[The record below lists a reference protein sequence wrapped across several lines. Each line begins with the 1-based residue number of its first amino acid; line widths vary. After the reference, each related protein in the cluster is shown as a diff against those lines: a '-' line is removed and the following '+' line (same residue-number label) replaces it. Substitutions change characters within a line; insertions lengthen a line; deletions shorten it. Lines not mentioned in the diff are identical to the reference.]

1 VTGLFVLDIP
11 FSLQIFTIFR
21 IGITARLYKKFK
33 PILNN
38 KDIDYFCA
46 LLSDITNM
54 DKYSFINS
62 SDPDY
67 IDGLYR
73 QFQENPDSVDAGWRQ
88 FFHGFDFALK
98 NYPQNISA
106 GLETTDEFKVINLIN
121 DYRRR
126 GHLFTKTNPVRKRRK
141 YVPTL
146 DIENFGLSSKDLDKT
161 FLAGN
166 EIGLGPAKL
175 SEIVDFLEE
184 TYCHS
189 LGVEY
194 YFIRDLDI
202 VAWLRSY
209 FETTRNKPQYTREE
223 KTYILKKLLR
233 GVYFEKF
240 LQKKFPG
247 QKRFSLEGAEA
258 LIPALDA
265 VMEKGSELGIEEFV
279 IGMSHRGRLNTLVNI
294 LRKPFKEVFAEF
306 EGVEYEDENL
316 LGDVKYH
323 LGYTIKR
330 KSSKGKEVKLTLAP
344 NPSHLEAVD
353 PVVEGITRAK
363 LDKYKSGD
371 TNKIVPILIHGDASI
386 AGQGV
391 VYEVIQMSDL
401 KGYSTGG
408 TIHLVI
414 NNQIGFTTDYLD
426 ARSSTYCTDVAKT
439 TLSPV
444 FHVNGDDAEAVVFT
458 VQLAMEFRNRFHKD
472 VFIDILCYR
481 RYGHNEGD
489 EPRFTQPLLYKAIE
503 KHPDPYT
510 IYKERLLKEGIV
522 SPEYCKK
529 EEKHFNDTLETN
541 YAQSKSHKK
550 TNIDSFLKDTWKGIR
565 RATDKDF
572 LKSPNTA
579 ITKKELLTI
588 AERITRLPE
597 EKKFYRKTVRMQ
609 QQRAEMVIKK
619 GTLDWAMG
627 ELLAYGSLLNEK
639 IPVRLSGQDVERG
652 TFSHRHAVLRLE
664 DSEEKYIPLNHISEE
679 QAPFEVYN
687 SSLSEY
693 GVLGFE
699 YGYALTSPHSL
710 TIWEAQ
716 FGDFANTAQVIF
728 DQFISSA
735 EEKWNVM
742 NDLVVLLPHGYEGQ
756 GPEHSSARMERF
768 LILAAENNMQLANC
782 TTPANF
788 FHILRRQLKRK
799 FRKPLIIFTPKSL
812 LRHPKAVSPIADFT
826 KGGFREVIDDIT
838 AKPEQITRLVFC
850 TGKLYY
856 NLLAEKEKLKNKSI
870 ALVRIE
876 QLYPFPKQQ
885 VNSIIKKYHKATDIV
900 WAQEEP
906 ANMGA
911 WEFMQK
917 EFGKEINLQLVGR
930 PASGSPA
937 TGSPKFHVIRE
948 QKILDKVFLE
958 CDCPY
963 LHDECEMACIG
974 NRWKSFEKE
983 LAELHVDH
991 IDSKFHSGVKP
1002 LK

>member
-1 VTGLFVLDIP
+1 
-11 FSLQIFTIFR
+11 
-21 IGITARLYKKFK
+21 
-33 PILNN
+33 
-38 KDIDYFCA
+38 
-46 LLSDITNM
+46 M
-54 DKYSFINS
+54 DTYSFINH

-67 IDGLYR
+67 IDSLYR
-73 QFQENPDSVDAGWRQ
+73 QFLSDPESVEPGWRQ
-88 FFHGFDFALK
+88 FFQGFDFALK
-98 NYPQNISA
+98 NYPQKVPATLGTS
-106 GLETTDEFKVINLIN
+106 DEFKVINLIN

-141 YVPTL
+141 YSPTL
-146 DIENFGLSSKDLDKT
+146 DIENFGLSAKELDKT

-166 EIGLGPAKL
+166 EIGLGPARL
-175 SEIVDFLEE
+175 SEIIAFLEE

-189 LGVEY
+189 IGTEY
-194 YFIRDLDI
+194 YFIRDLGI
-202 VAWLRSY
+202 VSWLRQY
-209 FETTRNKPQYTREE
+209 FESTRNHPRYSREE
-223 KTYILKKLLR
+223 KSYILRKLLR

-323 LGYTIKR
+323 LGYTIRR

-353 PVVEGITRAK
+353 PLVEGITRAK
-363 LDKYKSGD
+363 LDKYKAGD

-444 FHVNGDDAEAVVFT
+444 FHVNSDDAEAVVFA

-503 KHPDPYT
+503 KHPDPYA
-510 IYKERLLKEGIV
+510 IYKEKLLNEGIV
-522 SPEYCKK
+522 SQEFCKK
-529 EEKHFNDTLETN
+529 EETRFYNTLEN
-541 YAQSKSHKK
+541 EYEKSKSHRK

-565 RATDKDF
+565 RATDNDF
-572 LKSPNTA
+572 LKSPDTSV
-579 ITKKELLTI
+579 TKKELLTI
-588 AERITRLPE
+588 AERITSLPK
-597 EKKFYRKTVRMQ
+597 EKKFYRKTVRLQ
-609 QQRAEMVIKK
+609 QQRADMVLDK
-619 GTLDWAMG
+619 GILDWAMG

-664 DSEEKYIPLNHISEE
+664 DSEEKYIPLNHISNK
-679 QAPFEVYN
+679 QALFEVYN

-768 LILAAENNMQLANC
+768 LILAAENNMQIAHC

-788 FHILRRQLKRK
+788 FHILRRQQKRK

-812 LRHPKAVSPIADFT
+812 LRHPKAVSPLSDFI
-826 KGGFREVIDDIT
+826 KGGFREVIDDDT
-838 AKPEQITRLVFC
+838 AKPELISRIVFC

-856 NLLAEKEKLKNKSI
+856 SLMAEKEKLKNVSVAI
-870 ALVRIE
+870 IRIE
-876 QLYPFPKQQ
+876 QLYPFPNQQ
-885 VNSIIKKYHKATDIV
+885 VEAIINKY
-900 WAQEEP
+900 
-906 ANMGA
+906 N
-911 WEFMQK
+911 
-917 EFGKEINLQLVGR
+917 
-930 PASGSPA
+930 
-937 TGSPKFHVIRE
+937 KFCTIKWKLYYWNNRE
-948 QKILDKVFLE
+948 LL
-958 CDCPY
+958 
-963 LHDECEMACIG
+963 
-974 NRWKSFEKE
+974 NT
-983 LAELHVDH
+983 
-991 IDSKFHSGVKP
+991 
-1002 LK
+1002 

>member
-1 VTGLFVLDIP
+1 MDAYSF
-11 FSLQIFTIFR
+11 
-21 IGITARLYKKFK
+21 
-33 PILNN
+33 LNN
-38 KDIDYFCA
+38 
-46 LLSDITNM
+46 
-54 DKYSFINS
+54 

-67 IDGLYR
+67 IMDLYR
-73 QFQENPDSVDAGWRQ
+73 QFKENPEKVEAGWRQ
-88 FFHGFDFALK
+88 FFQGFDFARHT
-98 NYPQNISA
+98 YPQNSSA
-106 GLETTDEFKVINLIN
+106 GLKTTDEFKVINLIN

-126 GHLFTKTNPVRKRRK
+126 GHLFTKTNPVRKRRA
-141 YVPTL
+141 YTPTL
-146 DIENFGLSSKDLDKT
+146 DIENFGLSETDLERT

-166 EIGLGPAKL
+166 EVGLGPAKL
-175 SEIVDFLEE
+175 KDIIDFLEK

-194 YFIRDLDI
+194 YFIRDLEI
-202 VAWLRSY
+202 VSWLKKN
-209 FETTRNKPQYTREE
+209 FETTHNQPDYTREE
-223 KTYILKKLLR
+223 KTYILRKLLR
-233 GVYFEKF
+233 SVFFEKF
-240 LQKKFPG
+240 LQKRFPG

-265 VMEKGSELGIEEFV
+265 VMEKGSEIGIDEFV
-279 IGMSHRGRLNTLVNI
+279 IGMSHRGRLNVLVNI
-294 LRKPFKEVFAEF
+294 LRKPFKDVFYEF
-306 EGVEYEDENL
+306 EGVEYADENL
-316 LGDVKYH
+316 FGDVKYH
-323 LGYTIKR
+323 LGYTSQR
-330 KSSKGKEVKLTLAP
+330 KSSKGREVKLTLAP

-363 LDKYKSGD
+363 LDIFKAGN
-371 TNKIVPILIHGDASI
+371 TNRLVPILIHGDASI

-414 NNQIGFTTDYLD
+414 NNQLGFTTDYRD

-458 VQLAMEFRNRFHKD
+458 VQLAMEFRNHFHKD

-503 KHPDPYT
+503 KHPDAYT
-510 IYKERLLKEGIV
+510 IYKEKLLKEGTV
-522 SPEYCKK
+522 TSEYWKK
-529 EEKHFNDTLETN
+529 EEKHFNDKLETN
-541 YAQSKSHKK
+541 YIQSKSHKK
-550 TNIDSFLKDTWKGIR
+550 TNIDSFLKDTWKDIR
-565 RATDKDF
+565 RATNKDF
-572 LKSPNTA
+572 LKSPDTS
-579 ITKKELLTI
+579 ITRKELLTI
-588 AERITRLPE
+588 AERITGLPA
-597 EKKFYRKTVRMQ
+597 EKKFYRKTIRLQ
-609 QQRAEMVIKK
+609 QQRAAMVEKK

-627 ELLAYGSLLNEK
+627 ELLAYGSLLNEN

-664 DSEEKYIPLNHISEE
+664 DSEEKYVPLNHISNK
-679 QAPFEVYN
+679 QALFEVHN

-699 YGYALTSPHSL
+699 YGYSLTSPYSL

-756 GPEHSSARMERF
+756 GPEHSSARIERF
-768 LILAAENNMQLANC
+768 LTLAAENNMQIANC

-812 LRHPKAVSPIADFT
+812 LRHPKAVSSLADFT
-826 KGGFREVIDDIT
+826 TGGFRETIDDAT
-838 AKPEQITRLVFC
+838 AQPGKITRVVFC
-850 TGKLYY
+850 SGKLYY
-856 NLLAEKEKLKNKSI
+856 NLLAEKEKLKNTSV
-870 ALVRIE
+870 ALIRIE

-885 VNSIIKKYHKATDIV
+885 VDTIISKYKGARPIV

-911 WEFMQK
+911 WEFMRK
-917 EFGKEINLQLVGR
+917 EFDKEIDLILIGR

-937 TGSPKFHVIRE
+937 TGSSKFHVIRE

-958 CDCPY
+958 CNCPF
-963 LHDECEMACIG
+963 LDDKCEMVCIG

-983 LAELHVDH
+983 LKEMHVDH
-991 IDSKFHSGVKP
+991 IDSKFHSGIKP